1 MSCTTAEMTGQFLSH
16 SWSFLL
22 SMSVHRLKLFFDSL
36 VWRLQTQ
43 NSISPHP
50 WIWYAVWLCH
60 HHSEWQL
67 FTAVTR
73 EDALQIEVFVPH
85 DLSPELYTHTHRTQF
100 CVLDFN
106 CTARMQ
112 IIPAVLQKSE
122 TSSNAC
128 FHVITCHHWLAVWGS
143 EPISITRPYC
153 VLHARPICPTA
164 SVCPRICLF
173 YLFPPAGLSLKKR

>member
-85 DLSPELYTHTHRTQF
+85 DLSPELYIHTHTQNTILCIRFQLY
-100 CVLDFN
+100 CKDAN
-106 CTARMQ
+106 N
-112 IIPAVLQKSE
+112 
-122 TSSNAC
+122 TSCAPKVRDKQQC
-128 FHVITCHHWLAVWGS
+128 IEMH
-143 EPISITRPYC
+143 
-153 VLHARPICPTA
+153 
-164 SVCPRICLF
+164 
-173 YLFPPAGLSLKKR
+173 